1 MEYFGKTVMNKEKP
15 YWVSMQCC
23 NVPGLTKITPAIKL
37 QQSLNIK
44 HKINENFQ
52 WQDWQK

>member
-44 HKINENFQ
+44 HKINES
-52 WQDWQK
+52 